1 VKKCRNSANAKDAV
15 LTPFLSPVII
25 IIIQLT
31 VFFFIRRRI
40 SDEQLSDIVKNFDGL
55 RVRRLTPLATAL
67 PPGSGS
73 AAGEPGSGTVAG
85 SGSVAGNGNGSGSGS
100 VNGAG
105 SGSGGGSGSGNSSGA
120 GSGSGSSRTG
130 SPEEPSALG
139 RALAARLEAD
149 PEDDAAWLVAMFAA
163 EEFEASGPGGRP
175 GSHDDRLACVLRTDC
190 ALFTTLLRLFKCS
203 GCSIAPVVQMLWWSK
218 CSGCSNAPVVQMLW
232 LFTCSGCSN
241 ALVVQMLWMIAPP
254 P

>member
-1 VKKCRNSANAKDAV
+1 
-15 LTPFLSPVII
+15 
-25 IIIQLT
+25 
-31 VFFFIRRRI
+31 
-40 SDEQLSDIVKNFDGL
+40 
-55 RVRRLTPLATAL
+55 VRRLTPLATAL

-175 GSHDDRLACVLRTDC
+175 GSHDDRLACVFRTDC
-190 ALFTTLLRLFKCS
+190 ALFTTLLWLFKCS
-203 GCSIAPVVQMLWWSK
+203 GCPNALVVQMLRLSK
-218 CSGCSNAPVVQMLW
+218 CSVHHMLR
-232 LFTCSGCSN
+232 LFKCSGCSN
-241 ALVVQMLWMIAPP
+241 ALVVHMLRLFKCSGCPNALDDRTPP
-254 P
+254 LICHFPGFQRFPMSTDVPIVPPCVSR